1 MSIKVRSVPRS
12 LRGIGRGAVL
22 LVGTAGFIHLADA
35 GVVEGSVRAGPTPA
49 AGALVTVTDSRK
61 IATSGYA
68 DSQGRFRVEVDG
80 DPVGVRARLPGHADA
95 SAPYVAGSEVSLELA
110 PADDVPGT
118 LPSSVWLS
126 LLPEGPEKRTFILV
140 CASCHE
146 VGANRVTKQGVIR
159 NEARW
164 RDAIAMMKAL
174 DAYKLIPDG
183 FTADKYAPW
192 LAQHLSPERIASLKP
207 VAGGAAPV
215 DTRARIEE
223 FPLPNDTELPH
234 DVLVDPDGRIWVTAF
249 WGSEMWALDPRTGKY
264 EVYEVAASKTPSAQV
279 RALEFDRQGLL
290 WIVLGGTQS
299 VVRLDPKT
307 REYKTFPVGMYAHD
321 IAIDSQGDVWINDY
335 FSNPERIA
343 HLATRTGKVKYYRL
357 PSARMPKVEGMPLP
371 YGLQIDAEDRLW
383 STQLA
388 GNTLVRFDTR
398 TKKAKLYRMPEPV
411 SGPRRN
417 AIGLDGS
424 IWIPEFNTGAITRF
438 DPATEKFERFELGDS
453 ALGPYDATTDPN
465 DGSLWITGS
474 LASSLVRFDP
484 KTRRVEHYPFP
495 TEPAYTRH
503 VQIDPK
509 SGDVWTAYSSLP
521 TAVPRVVRFQ
531 REGRAASAGAGVAE
545 AK

>member
-1 MSIKVRSVPRS
+1 MKFEAKSELRRVRR
-12 LRGIGRGAVL
+12 LRGAVL
-22 LVGTAGFIHLADA
+22 VLVGVAALADVA
-35 GVVEGSVRAGPTPA
+35 SAAVVRGLVRANAIPA
-49 AGALVTVTDSRK
+49 KGALVTVTDSRR
-61 IATSGYA
+61 IATTVYA
-68 DSQGRFRVEVDG
+68 GTDGRFSVAVDG
-80 DPVGVRARLPGHADA
+80 EPVSIRARLPGHADA
-95 SAPYVAGSEVSLELA
+95 TLPYSAGTDVTLELA
-110 PADDVPGT
+110 PAADVPGT
-118 LPSSVWLS
+118 LPSSAWLS

-146 VGANRVTKQGVIR
+146 VGATRVTKQGQIR

-174 DAYKLIPDG
+174 DAYKLIPDS

-192 LAQHLSPERIASLKP
+192 LAQHLSPERIATLKP
-207 VAGGAAPV
+207 VAGSAPPA
-215 DTRARIEE
+215 DTKARIQE
-223 FPLPNDTELPH
+223 FPLPNETELPH
-234 DVLVDPDGRIWVTAF
+234 DVLVDPSGQIWVTAF
-249 WGSEMWALDPRTGKY
+249 WGSEMWLLDPRTGKY
-264 EVYEVAASKTPSAQV
+264 EIYEVAASKSPSAQV
-279 RALEFDRQGLL
+279 RALEFDQKGML

-299 VVRLDPKT
+299 IVRLDPKT

-321 IAIDSQGDVWINDY
+321 IAIDSKGDVWINDY
-335 FSNPERIA
+335 FSRPERIA

-357 PSARMPKVEGMPLP
+357 PSAGMPKADGMPLP
-371 YGLQIDAEDRLW
+371 YGLNIDAQDRLW

-398 TKKAKLYRMPEPV
+398 TKKAKLYRMPEGI

-438 DPATEKFERFELGDS
+438 DPATEKFERFPLGDS
-453 ALGPYDATTDPN
+453 ALGPYDATTDPT

-484 KTRRVEHYPFP
+484 KMRSVEHYPLP
-495 TEPAYTRH
+495 TEPAYSRH

-521 TAVPRVVRFQ
+521 TAVPRVVRFE
-531 REGRAASAGAGVAE
+531 RVAPAASAAPGSTGQ
-545 AK
+545 